1 LRNKNSSGKNSISSE
16 HLVPQ
21 NGHSFLKIKTVI
33 KSHKTNTKKNE
44 IVAKK
49 ISSRKVKIVLKI
61 VFEK

>member
-1 LRNKNSSGKNSISSE
+1 MRNKNSSGKNSISSE

-33 KSHKTNTKKNE
+33 KSHKTSTRKIE

-49 ISSRKVKIVLKI
+49 LVLVKWKLS
-61 VFEK
+61 